1 MRQIKPKVVPH
12 KCNAIALVDWGY
24 QYNYVFCLFL
34 ITRKEQFAP
43 NGALGWKDY
52 QFTTDSKAPNGAKGF
67 DFQCKLIH

>member
-1 MRQIKPKVVPH
+1 MRQS
-12 KCNAIALVDWGY
+12 GY
-24 QYNYVFCLFL
+24 CKSADSSLFL